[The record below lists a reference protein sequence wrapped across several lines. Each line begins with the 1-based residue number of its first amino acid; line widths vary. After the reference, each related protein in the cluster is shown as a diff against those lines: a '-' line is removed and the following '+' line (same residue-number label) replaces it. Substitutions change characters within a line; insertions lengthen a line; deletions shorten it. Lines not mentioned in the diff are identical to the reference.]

1 MLSCLELASFPGNE
15 ASLEYDAPPERG
27 VCNVQQVKVA
37 LLSCAQP
44 LSGRCMAGHKLAYIV
59 TYKPLME

>member
-27 VCNVQQVKVA
+27 VCNVQQVEVA

-44 LSGRCMAGHKLAYIV
+44 LSGRCMAGHKLA
-59 TYKPLME
+59 